1 MADEKQL
8 LKSIYEKNEKIIES
22 VVSGKYADVDYYA
35 HEIKSSID
43 RYNRGENVI
52 AGESQEDML
61 SKILNINTTSDRLTQ
76 DLSTDNLGMRKSTI
90 DNRNAGEE
98 KKEIITNANMVTS
111 YDVDDMV
118 NVLIVDDNELNL
130 EIEEKLLKKEGFH
143 VMMANSARRAITFFA
158 NSSENDIQIILTD
171 ISMPGMDGNE
181 MTKEIRTLDHPAA
194 KSVLIIAISADRSD
208 AAVKKSFNAGM
219 NGYINKPF
227 DVSQFK
233 RIIAGARKR

>member
-35 HEIKSSID
+35 HEIKSEID
-43 RYNRGENVI
+43 RHNRSEGII

-61 SKILNINTTSDRLTQ
+61 SKILNMAPDVITPDSPSDKL
-76 DLSTDNLGMRKSTI
+76 LGKKNSGDNKSVSE
-90 DNRNAGEE
+90 D
-98 KKEIITNANMVTS
+98 KKEIKTNANIITS

-130 EIEEKLLKKEGFH
+130 EVEEKLLKKEGFH
-143 VMMANSARRAITFFA
+143 VLMANSARRAITLFA

-194 KSVLIIAISADRSD
+194 KTVMIIAISADKSD
-208 AAVKKSFNAGM
+208 AAVKTSFNAGM

-227 DVSQFK
+227 DISQFK
-233 RIIAGARKR
+233 RIIAGARRR

>member
-35 HEIKSSID
+35 HEIKSEID
-43 RYNRGENVI
+43 RHNKGEGII

-61 SKILNINTTSDRLTQ
+61 SKILNMAPDVITPDSPSDKLLGKKNSG
-76 DLSTDNLGMRKSTI
+76 DNKSLSED
-90 DNRNAGEE
+90 
-98 KKEIITNANMVTS
+98 KKEIKTNANMITS

-130 EIEEKLLKKEGFH
+130 EVEEKLLKKEGFH
-143 VMMANSARRAITFFA
+143 VLMANSARRAITLFA

-194 KSVLIIAISADRSD
+194 KTVMIIAISADKSD
-208 AAVKKSFNAGM
+208 AAVKTSFNAGM

-227 DVSQFK
+227 DISQFK
-233 RIIAGARKR
+233 RIIAGARRR

>member
-35 HEIKSSID
+35 HEIKSEID
-43 RYNRGENVI
+43 RHNRSEGII

-61 SKILNINTTSDRLTQ
+61 SKILNMAPDVITPDSPSDKL
-76 DLSTDNLGMRKSTI
+76 LGKKNSGDNKSVSE
-90 DNRNAGEE
+90 D
-98 KKEIITNANMVTS
+98 KKEIKTNANIITS

-130 EIEEKLLKKEGFH
+130 EVEEKLLKKEGFH
-143 VMMANSARRAITFFA
+143 VMMANSARRAITLFA

-194 KSVLIIAISADRSD
+194 KTVMIIAISADKSD
-208 AAVKKSFNAGM
+208 AAVKTSFNAGM

-227 DVSQFK
+227 DISQFK
-233 RIIAGARKR
+233 RIIAGARRR